1 VEVEMAKESKEL
13 EVQEQE
19 LAQTGEY
26 ERLSPRTTFIPRA
39 DIYETDE
46 DVVVIVD
53 MPGGNEDSI
62 DITLENYILSITGKS
77 TFEAPEGYSQIFSEY
92 ETGDYERSF
101 RITDQIDRQKID
113 ASYKDGVLFLTLPKA
128 EKAKAQK
135 INITTG

>member
-1 VEVEMAKESKEL
+1 MAKDNKEL
-13 EVQEQE
+13 EVHEQE
-19 LAQTGEY
+19 LAETGEY

-39 DIYETDE
+39 DIYETDQ

-62 DITLENYILSITGKS
+62 DITLENNILAINGKS
-77 TFEAPEGYSQIFSEY
+77 TFEAPEGYSEVFTEY

-101 RITDQIDRQKID
+101 RITDQIDQKKID

-135 INITTG
+135 IKIIAG

>member
-1 VEVEMAKESKEL
+1 MAKDNKEL

-19 LAQTGEY
+19 LVQTGEF

-46 DVVVIVD
+46 EVVVILD
-53 MPGGNEDSI
+53 MPGGSEDSI
-62 DITLENYILSITGKS
+62 DITLENNVLAISGKS
-77 TFEAPEGYSQIFSEY
+77 TFESPEGYSEVFREY

-128 EKAKAQK
+128 ERAKAQK
-135 INITTG
+135 ISIKAG

>member
-1 VEVEMAKESKEL
+1 MANDNKEL
-13 EVQEQE
+13 EVHEQE
-19 LAQTGEY
+19 LAETGEY

-39 DIYETDE
+39 DIYETDQ

-53 MPGGNEDSI
+53 MPGGNQDSI
-62 DITLENYILSITGKS
+62 DITLENNILAINGKS
-77 TFEAPEGYSQIFSEY
+77 TFEAPEGYSEVFTEY

-101 RITDQIDRQKID
+101 RITDQIDQKKID

-135 INITTG
+135 IKIIAG